1 MLRVSHLTV
10 TARYAISG
18 ELLKSLGWEPTTKLS
33 ERIIEFSQWMLD
45 NPRWLDMEESQTCG
59 QVVRESET
67 ASCLA

>member
-45 NPRWLDMEESQTCG
+45 NPRWLDMELGTCG
-59 QVVRESET
+59 QVVSHSET
-67 ASCLA
+67 ASCLV